1 MAYSL
6 LREKRKMLCSILN
19 DSIKPYVANIS
30 VLKLVNYRKELDF
43 KENNSFKGVKIRFQN
58 NEQA

>member
-6 LREKRKMLCSILN
+6 LREKRKMLCSNLN
-19 DSIKPYVANIS
+19 DSIKPYVANIT

-43 KENNSFKGVKIRFQN
+43 KENNSFKGVKIRFQI